1 MNQRLTINVYF
12 CYAAPPAET
21 PSSSS
26 LPTLPL
32 MKSVYP
38 VPPPPP
44 QVFIIKEN
52 SASSKDPE
60 DRKSAEALD
69 NLSKT
74 FEDAFTEAYTSERK
88 TDRLQ
93 DTPRRERF
101 RQRLHQQDVSDSDS
115 DEPRWGR
122 FRQREHEQ
130 EKFDSDSHEHHRERF
145 RQRER
150 EQDRSDSNVDSDDE
164 VVANSE
170 DEEDEERLRS
180 SVGSR
185 RDFRDHN
192 ATEDTETSEGNEINN
207 KSDDDDDNDDDDNDN
222 NNSNDNNDDDDDD
235 DNNND
240 DGRDDDNDDNSENKD
255 SDSALDTEP
264 SSDADE
270 PRHSHS
276 QQYHSRWHRTRLRVE
291 KGKKLGFEDHDKGS
305 QHGRFHLSHE
315 MRNRFAKHQRVRQHS
330 HKKKYQAL
338 KNKKR
343 KELSRKQ
350 VFDPSGTE
358 NFQRKLPKAI
368 LRPGEHRKGKT
379 KTAKKVNVK
388 HRLGTHYKAKEKSQL
403 PTSHDRSNFAHLQG
417 SDSGKYHHQDS
428 GQRHIHHHKKHSQP
442 KSLPRGHQD
451 GNQHGHR
458 YNHEKH
464 IHQGSH
470 FNTEIDLS
478 GEDISESGSSF
489 EGSASLTDE
498 ASTSMKYDET
508 VSSSNYGRV
517 NHDIPAKNGDVKKH
531 VKTLSHYAQSLKP
544 RARHVSLKQKEVKSY
559 QNDREDS
566 YYSSGEESGDTDFS
580 ETEGSN
586 FEYFIQN
593 WLY

>member
-12 CYAAPPAET
+12 CYAAPPDET
-21 PSSSS
+21 PSPS

-74 FEDAFTEAYTSERK
+74 FEDAFTEAYKSERK

-101 RQRLHQQDVSDSDS
+101 RQRLHEQDVSDSDS

-130 EKFDSDSHEHHRERF
+130 DKLHSDSHEHHRKRF

-150 EQDRSDSNVDSDDE
+150 EEDRSDSNVDSDDE

-170 DEEDEERLRS
+170 DEEDEERMRS

-192 ATEDTETSEGNEINN
+192 ATEDTETSEENEINN
-207 KSDDDDDNDDDDNDN
+207 KSDDDDNDKNDIIDNDDDDNDD
-222 NNSNDNNDDDDDD
+222 DNNDDD
-235 DNNND
+235 NND
-240 DGRDDDNDDNSENKD
+240 DGHDDDNDDNNENKD

-276 QQYHSRWHRTRLRVE
+276 QQYHSRWDRTRHRVE
-291 KGKKLGFEDHDKGS
+291 KGKNIGLEDHDKGS
-305 QHGRFHLSHE
+305 QHGRFHLSLE

-330 HKKKYQAL
+330 HKKKYRKL

-368 LRPGEHRKGKT
+368 LRPGEHRKDKT
-379 KTAKKVNVK
+379 TTAKDVNVK
-388 HRLGTHYKAKEKSQL
+388 HRLGTHYNATEKSQL
-403 PTSHDRSNFAHLQG
+403 PTSHDRSNFAHLQDN
-417 SDSGKYHHQDS
+417 DSGKYRQDS
-428 GQRHIHHHKKHSQP
+428 RQRHIHHYKKHSQQ
-442 KSLPRGHQD
+442 KSLRRGRQD
-451 GNQHGHR
+451 GNQNGHR
-458 YNHEKH
+458 YNQEKH
-464 IHQGSH
+464 IHPGNH
-470 FNTEIDLS
+470 FNTETDLS
-478 GEDISESGSSF
+478 GDDISESSSSF
-489 EGSASLTDE
+489 EGSASIRDE

-508 VSSSNYGRV
+508 ISSSNYGRV
-517 NHDIPAKNGDVKKH
+517 NHDIPAKNGDDKKH
-531 VKTLSHYAQSLKP
+531 VKTLSNYAQSLKP
-544 RARHVSLKQKEVKSY
+544 RARHVSLKHEDVKSY
-559 QNDREDS
+559 QNDREDT
-566 YYSSGEESGDTDFS
+566 YYNSGEESGDSDFS

-586 FEYFIQN
+586 YEYFIQN